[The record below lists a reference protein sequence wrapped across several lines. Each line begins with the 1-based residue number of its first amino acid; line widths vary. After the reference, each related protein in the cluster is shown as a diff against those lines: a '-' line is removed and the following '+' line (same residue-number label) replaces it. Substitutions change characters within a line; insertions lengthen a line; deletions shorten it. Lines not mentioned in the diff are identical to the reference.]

1 MNRELF
7 ELSNDDTKLLL
18 LIYEMAKSGAITL
31 DSSSSEHAQIMYDY
45 IEYVRRMKGKKDK
58 RQLTMSGK
66 AFRPQKSRSIV
77 SIFVANTTMIKS

>member
-1 MNRELF
+1 MNRALF

-31 DSSSSEHAQIMYDY
+31 DSSQIEHAQIMYDY

-58 RQLTMSGK
+58 RQLN
-66 AFRPQKSRSIV
+66 QLILLQL
-77 SIFVANTTMIKS
+77 IKHSK